1 MPVLSRF
8 YGIIIVMYWRD
19 HPPPHF
25 HAMYGG
31 HEVVVEI
38 RSGRRI
44 GSMPRRALSMIEMWR
59 WRHQADL
66 LRAWNQAE
74 ANMPVDTIVP
84 LE

>member
-25 HAMYGG
+25 HAMYAG
-31 HEVVVEI
+31 HEIKVDI
-38 RSGRRI
+38 GSGRRI
-44 GSMPRRALSMIEMWR
+44 GNMPRRALSMIEQWR
-59 WRHQADL
+59 RRHL
-66 LRAWNQAE
+66 PELMEAWSRAE
-74 ANMPVDTIVP
+74 ANLPVDVIEP